1 MLVQTYVHGAS
12 NKRSE
17 VHKDQ
22 HGDYEVRH
30 FQGANPVKSKKF
42 GDAGAAHDHAKALI
56 KEDAPVNSAGGGGGG
71 VAGIG
76 IGPKG
81 EPGGKKAK
89 LIKKILRRRAP
100 V

>member
-30 FQGANPVKSKKF
+30 YHGGNSVNTKKF
-42 GDAGAAHDHAKALI
+42 GDSGQAHDHAKKLV
-56 KEDAPVNSAGGGGGG
+56 KEDAPINSAGNGG
-71 VAGIG
+71 VQGIG
-76 IGPKG
+76 VGPKG

-89 LIKKILRRRAP
+89 LIKTILKRRKP
-100 V
+100 VL